1 MVYANFSSN
10 LPTELQNF
18 EIVDLTNTGQAD
30 LHTLGI
36 GQAFLHTLDIG
47 QADLLHTPDIW
58 QGIRQTI
65 KKTVKTEFFN
75 FAMPRSEIKLN
86 IGPRKPN
93 VVMANLSSRV
103 ALDVF
108 ITTTETC
115 LTTLWSPKRVFMT

>member
-65 KKTVKTEFFN
+65 KKNGKN
-75 FAMPRSEIKLN
+75 GIL
-86 IGPRKPN
+86 
-93 VVMANLSSRV
+93 
-103 ALDVF
+103 
-108 ITTTETC
+108 
-115 LTTLWSPKRVFMT
+115 